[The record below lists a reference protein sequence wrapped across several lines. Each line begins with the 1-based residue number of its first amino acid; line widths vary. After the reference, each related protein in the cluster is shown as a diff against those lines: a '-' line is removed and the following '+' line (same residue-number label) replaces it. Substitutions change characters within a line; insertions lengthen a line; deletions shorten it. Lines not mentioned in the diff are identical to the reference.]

1 MSSEAGN
8 ARNTMSELSS
18 AAQEIGGVIK
28 LINEI
33 AEQTNLLALNATIEA
48 ARTGEAGKGFA
59 VVATEMKNLAG
70 QTTKATEEISSQ
82 INTLQIASESAEHNI
97 GGVTDTI
104 LNLSELSNAVASAV
118 EEQST
123 ATGSISQNVQHA
135 AAGSNEVAHGIET
148 VSAVASETKEAAGK
162 LQQLADTLSRQAG
175 ELNQRVFDFLNQVRA
190 ARWRRAAGLRGGG
203 KRRACPFLDPRNAPD
218 LPMRVKT
225 PRKRKTPLKSGGNGT
240 GFAQFATLP
249 NIELFQNSCGMGC
262 SDGWARLIPI
272 IAQSGSTM
280 LDGPWPMTIVPAI
293 WRPGQ
298 WHQKEWIAHGS
309 AACRLS
315 SNHHFYRCVCGNR
328 PCPDDRTVFDR
339 GPEPR
344 QRKTLGL

>member
-1 MSSEAGN
+1 MTMRVTSAIIVSALIVVGLVFATASTVARDRAKHAEMLWLAYEDDNSKQAQALEAMVTHLGFGGMIHHFKNYVLRGDAPRVERIEASIEAALSAIDHYGTCSISEDEAAALAKVKSAASAAEELDASIAETGTQVTQSSAIAKQASSEAGN
-8 ARNTMSELSS
+8 ARNTMSDLSS

-33 AEQTNLLALNATIEA
+33 AEQTNLLALNTTIEA

-59 VVATEMKNLAG
+59 VVATELKNLAG

-162 LQQLADTLSRQAG
+162 LQQSADTLSRQAG
-175 ELNQRVFDFLNQVRA
+175 DLNQRVFDFLNQVRA
-190 ARWRRAAGLRGGG
+190 A
-203 KRRACPFLDPRNAPD
+203 
-218 LPMRVKT
+218 
-225 PRKRKTPLKSGGNGT
+225 
-240 GFAQFATLP
+240 
-249 NIELFQNSCGMGC
+249 
-262 SDGWARLIPI
+262 
-272 IAQSGSTM
+272 
-280 LDGPWPMTIVPAI
+280 
-293 WRPGQ
+293 
-298 WHQKEWIAHGS
+298 
-309 AACRLS
+309 
-315 SNHHFYRCVCGNR
+315 
-328 PCPDDRTVFDR
+328 
-339 GPEPR
+339 
-344 QRKTLGL
+344 